1 MMSGADQWVA
11 RGMSVSV
18 SSRFACETV
27 EAAAP
32 LADQLFSVAIEW
44 ATVRKGKTLTAAQA
58 REVLCDFP
66 GSPCPIFAQPRKL
79 LSLLSA
85 QQSVGRPAYHVA
97 AIGTSAVQDQ
107 LVRWLVRQ
115 RGWRATVLLE
125 SSEQQPSVPALLREH
140 NVTLTRDSLAAV
152 HLPVD
157 LLLLQRLPASVS
169 TVGRLQRATLAALQ
183 PSLVLLNSEEAISRA
198 AWLGGEQAAWLTAN
212 GWGSAFV
219 PHSPAEAAAA
229 AAIGKQQGRRKGGK
243 KATLEV
249 AVAATPHRQL
259 LLWRAGGCERPT
271 WDLRRPIRGGVP
283 PTEAAAVRAAW
294 ARGYTHTEWFGC
306 AVLEPLHA
314 MAQVLFTAPRRKGKS
329 VWGGCFRPNSP
340 CYWFSGSHRDGEGF
354 VEQVLS
360 SPDVL
365 LSRLS
370 AHREDAAPEQ
380 PPPLLLDPAAGE
392 ANYTGHLPDGMG
404 AMPVLRLV
412 SEWGWQARLSE
423 PVPQTYA
430 WLQANLV
437 TAGARGAPPRVRLA
451 PTGVTAE
458 ATPLQTTM
466 WALSA
471 SVPEL
476 SAAGVPGGL
485 PRVSRQRLQYL
496 TSQDKEVPERA
507 SNDLWQINHLA
518 GGPIAEALR
527 AAGHTKQADAFDACK
542 AASATRKQ
550 RCYEVAIHPHA
561 VTLVPWRQLL
571 REMGLEDEGR
581 KKGAVHLDLL
591 VLDVWDGGVAALLRA
606 FPFDDVRPT
615 LIYYRNPYA
624 HRECK
629 ALRQLL
635 LSRGY
640 STSAHWETSAWGE
653 LNLAWRSD
661 RCHASGM
668 PGAVPWHVEGLG
680 GGGEDS

>member
-1 MMSGADQWVA
+1 MRASE
-11 RGMSVSV
+11 
-18 SSRFACETV
+18 RFACETV
-27 EAAAP
+27 GAAAP
-32 LADQLFSVAIEW
+32 LADQLHSVAIEW
-44 ATVRKGKTLTAAQA
+44 ATVRKGKPLTAAQA
-58 REVLCDFP
+58 RQVLCDFP
-66 GSPCPIFAQPRKL
+66 GSPCPIFGQPRKL

-85 QQSVGRPAYHVA
+85 PTAGHPLHVA
-97 AIGTSAVQDQ
+97 AVGTSVAQDQ

-140 NVTLTRDSLAAV
+140 NVTLTRDGLAAV
-152 HLPVD
+152 KLPVD
-157 LLLLQRLPASVS
+157 LLLLQRLSASMS
-169 TVGRLQRATLAALQ
+169 TVGRLQPPLAALR
-183 PSLVLLNSEEAISRA
+183 PSLALVNADEAMSRA
-198 AWLGGEQAAWLTAN
+198 AWLDGEQAAWLTTA

-219 PHSPAEAAAA
+219 PHAPAEAAAA
-229 AAIGKQQGRRKGGK
+229 AASGKQQGRRKGK
-243 KATLEV
+243 KATLEA

-271 WDLRRPIRGGVP
+271 WDLRRPLRGGVSAAE
-283 PTEAAAVRAAW
+283 TAAVRAAW

-340 CYWFSGSHRDGEGF
+340 CFWFSGSHRDGEGF

-370 AHREDAAPEQ
+370 AHRADTAPEQ

-412 SEWGWQARLSE
+412 SEWGWNARLSE
-423 PVPQTYA
+423 PVPPTYA
-430 WLQANLV
+430 WLQANLATV
-437 TAGARGAPPRVRLA
+437 GARGAPPAVRLA
-451 PTGVTAE
+451 TTGVTAE

-496 TSQDKEVPERA
+496 TSQDKDVPARA

-527 AAGHTKQADAFDACK
+527 AANHTKQAGAFDACK

-550 RCYEVAIHPHA
+550 RCYDVAIHPHA

-571 REMGLEDEGR
+571 KEQLGLVGEG
-581 KKGAVHLDLL
+581 GNGVAVQLDLL
-591 VLDVWDGGVAALLRA
+591 VLDVWDGGVASLLRA

-615 LIYYRNPYA
+615 LIYYRNPYG

-635 LSRGY
+635 LARGY

-661 RCHASGM
+661 RCHAPGM
-668 PGAVPWHVEGLG
+668 PGAAPWQVENLG
-680 GGGEDS
+680 GGGDDFER